1 MAEFSIKIVRAENG
15 LTGFQPDL
23 PWSKVGD
30 PALVAPN
37 SIVSWYNQTDDP
49 HQVEVIDVTD
59 VTGGKY
65 TSNKILPQYTSRP
78 GYVTPASG
86 SVSYR
91 CKIHQGETGTIVVQQ
106 AVPMPPINPVV
117 VLFFAIALSAFS
129 AHPAR
134 GQATPT
140 PTPTCTP
147 PPLTIQTPCLPPQ
160 QPLVT
165 IPEIISKDGRLRATL
180 IATTELVR
188 MPVRSSA
195 DGKPLQPGDSNAFQA
210 CYPQWVRAFR
220 SPDTTTPIPPP
231 PTNCLLDPFP
241 GPTLR
246 ARVGD
251 FIELTLINEI
261 DPKHWIDSI
270 DTDECDSTS
279 DYPAGTG
286 DQPPDCF
293 HGSTTANL
301 HFHGTHTNPTSTGDN
316 VFLEILSSKRLIGE
330 PPPPPPNFD
339 KFFEACEAKLSKGSH
354 VEWPVVW
361 EDLPQEYRDQ
371 QKYLFDRFDQ
381 QKEIGKKLWPIN
393 QNQIDHQRWPQY
405 YIGSFPYCFRLPKY
419 PEPTATPGST
429 KGAGSAEMQAHGGMD
444 AAAVVQQGGPLLMG
458 QSPGTHWYHAHKHGS
473 TAIDVANGFVGA
485 FIIEGQYDEEI
496 NTVYEAF
503 APPGMPWTRNQ
514 PVLVINQFGFSPNLM
529 TGGAGQDKGPDFSVN
544 GRTNPVITMQPGE
557 VQMWRIVNA
566 SGRAGAFFLTPPPG
580 LNWRILARDGV
591 QLHPDNYVATTNL
604 NSSFLLAAGNRIDL
618 LVQAGSCTTPNGCSV
633 NVQNMVDPSD
643 LQGAPKISLLTVNVA
658 GDPKN
663 MPFPDKTSPA
673 KTFPADLNDITDNE
687 IRGTQVIDFGTVPPA
702 PGGPPKKAAAIHT
715 INGKKFDGEVGMSV
729 LLNKVEEWK
738 VTNNSSNISHPFH
751 IHINPFQVTEV
762 FSPNEPLLDPK
773 TGKPYVDPKTGKP
786 VLDRHTNQ
794 PVAKYVF
801 WKDENVVPGQC
812 YLDPGDP
819 NSWVPMTWMP
829 GPAGSAGSCVPTPHQ
844 VQTHHIWWDVFP
856 IPSGY
861 NPTLLND
868 ADKSK
873 TPLTYKDKDNKV
885 KPIRITGYFKLRSR
899 FVDYPGYY
907 VIHCHILAHEDRGM
921 MTVVEVTP
929 RLSPYSHH

>member
-1 MAEFSIKIVRAENG
+1 MADFSIKIVSAG
-15 LTGFQPDL
+15 GKLAGFQPDL

-117 VLFFAIALSAFS
+117 VLFFALALSAVS

-188 MPVRSSA
+188 MPVRNPPSFVI
-195 DGKPLQPGDSNAFQA
+195 DPKPTPPKTQPSQPGDKETYQA

-220 SPDTTTPIPPP
+220 SPDTTTPFPQ
-231 PTNCLLDPFP
+231 PTNCLKDPFP

-279 DYPAGTG
+279 DYPEGTG
-286 DQPPDCF
+286 DKPPDCF

-339 KFFEACEAKLSKGSH
+339 KFFAACEAELSKGSH

-371 QKYLFDRFDQ
+371 QKSLFVDRFDQ
-381 QKEIGKKLWPIN
+381 QKDIGKKLWPIN
-393 QNQIDHQRWPQY
+393 QKQIDHQRWPQY

-419 PEPTATPGST
+419 PDVTAAPGST
-429 KGAGSAEMQAHGGMD
+429 KGAGSAEMQAHEGMD
-444 AAAVVQQGGPLLMG
+444 AAAVVQQGGPLRMG

-496 NTVYEAF
+496 NKVYEGF
-503 APPGMPWTRNQ
+503 ARPPGTPWTRTQ
-514 PVLVINQFGFSPNLM
+514 PVMVINQFGTSPNLM
-529 TGGAGQDKGPDFSVN
+529 TGGKGQDKGPDFSVN
-544 GRTNPVITMQPGE
+544 GRTNPVITMQPGQ

-591 QLHPDNYVATTNL
+591 QLHPDNYVTST

-618 LVQAGSCTTPNGCSV
+618 LVQAGPCTTSVAGGCTYP
-633 NVQNMVDPSD
+633 VQVYNAVDPSD
-643 LQGAPKISLLTVNVA
+643 MAPNPPPKRGPFKIDLATVKVA
-658 GDPKN
+658 GTPVN
-663 MPFPDKTSPA
+663 MPFPDNTSPA
-673 KTFPADLNDITDNE
+673 KTFPPDLNDITDDE
-687 IRGTQVIDFGTVPPA
+687 IRGTQVIDFGTVSVV
-702 PGGPPKKAAAIHT
+702 GPPTKAAAIHT
-715 INGKKFDGEVGMSV
+715 INGKQFDGEVGVSV

-738 VTNNSSNISHPFH
+738 VTNNATNPNISHPFH
-751 IHINPFQVTEV
+751 IHINPFQVTEE
-762 FSPNEPLLDPK
+762 FAPNATLADGKTKMYVVSTDPK
-773 TGKPYVDPKTGKP
+773 THLKK
-786 VLDRHTNQ
+786 
-794 PVAKYVF
+794 
-801 WKDENVVPGQC
+801 GQC
-812 YLDPGDP
+812 RLDPYKPD
-819 NSWVPMTWMP
+819 TWKP
-829 GPAGSAGSCVPTPHQ
+829 CEATPPPPPPTHR
-844 VQTHHIWWDVFP
+844 VWWDVFP
-856 IPSGY
+856 IPSGKGTTF
-861 NPTLLND
+861 PVL
-868 ADKSK
+868 DKNGK
-873 TPLTYKDKDNKV
+873 PVPALDQNG
-885 KPIRITGYFKLRSR
+885 KPIIKDGKPQYVMVIVPGYFKMRSR
-899 FVDYPGYY
+899 FVDYPGWY

-921 MTVVEVTP
+921 MTVVEVRP